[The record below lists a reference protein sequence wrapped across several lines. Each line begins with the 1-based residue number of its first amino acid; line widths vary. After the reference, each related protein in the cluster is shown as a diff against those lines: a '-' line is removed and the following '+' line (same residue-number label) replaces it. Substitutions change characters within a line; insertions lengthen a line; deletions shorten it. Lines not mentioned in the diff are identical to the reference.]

1 MRTSFG
7 IPGSLMLG
15 SFDRATGA
23 AAAITAERATVA
35 QWRRARAE
43 AIYRDDMWSLQVFKA
58 ATVFLEEAERYGLA
72 DDDVLLQRLAE
83 KGHATALR
91 IVSGDDDYHG
101 RASPSGSLPH
111 AK

>member
-1 MRTSFG
+1 MR
-7 IPGSLMLG
+7 IPGGLMLRLL
-15 SFDRATGA
+15 DRATGDTV
-23 AAAITAERATVA
+23 AITANRATVA

-43 AIYRDDMWSLQVFKA
+43 AIYRDDVWSLQVFKA

-91 IVSGDDDYHG
+91 LVSGDDDHHK
-101 RASPSGSLPH
+101 RTSDDDEPPTH
-111 AK
+111 